1 MSEATPPTNG
11 TIAYRVGRLESE
23 LEHLEEKVDRRLDN
37 IEQQVRKLMWSI
49 IAGSITLAVSALV
62 VAVSIANGGP

>member
-1 MSEATPPTNG
+1 MSEANAPTNG
-11 TIAYRVGRLESE
+11 TIAYRVMRLEAE
-23 LEHLEEKVDRRLDN
+23 LEHLEKKVDRRLDSL
-37 IEQQVRKLMWSI
+37 EQQVRKLMWSI